1 MTVVRT
7 KLGPCIFM
15 LKVLKAMYREVENIQ
30 MHTVFLY
37 FCFSAFEGQVRVQI
51 KLLLVILSNW
61 GVRHQRHT
69 PDIMNLKNKNKTKN
83 TSQEVCVLIL
93 SRKPFNVHSRYS
105 SKMHGCQNK

>member
-1 MTVVRT
+1 
-7 KLGPCIFM
+7 M

-69 PDIMNLKNKNKTKN
+69 PDIMNLKNKNKTKKH
-83 TSQEVCVLIL
+83 L
-93 SRKPFNVHSRYS
+93 SRSLCFDFVKEAIQCAF
-105 SKMHGCQNK
+105 